1 MKRCIFA
8 VNFRGR
14 LSCWHWELTYWRA
27 NAFRPRVGL
36 KAFAISA
43 HQIKQYAQR
52 LSRESVPT
60 WHSHSDVTCSH
71 IPETLLKQNDKEWL
85 ESRAKQ
91 DIPATF
97 LFGGNNWIIWFFWW
111 HPHSSFQTTESS
123 DFSDG
128 IRVFLYKQHVQ
139 LGTTGT
145 TFIMGIRLQLLTS
158 ADSGAQN
165 QSIMMD
171 RLRLMRLRQVLKTTS
186 NSFKYQQRI
195 AIKRHALRCVT
206 F

>member
-14 LSCWHWELTYWRA
+14 LSCWHWGLTYWRA
-27 NAFRPRVGL
+27 NAFKPRVGL
-36 KAFAISA
+36 KAIVLSA

-60 WHSHSDVTCSH
+60 WHSHGDVTSGSH

-85 ESRAKQ
+85 ESRAKL

-97 LFGGNNWIIWFFWW
+97 LVWE
-111 HPHSSFQTTESS
+111 TTESS

-128 IRVFLYKQHVQ
+128 IRVFLFKRHVQ
-139 LGTTGT
+139 HGTTET
-145 TFIMGIRLQLLTS
+145 TFIMGIRLQLSTS

-165 QSIMMD
+165 NQSWWTD
-171 RLRLMRLRQVLKTTS
+171 
-186 NSFKYQQRI
+186 
-195 AIKRHALRCVT
+195 
-206 F
+206 